1 MIAIILGM
9 HRSGTST
16 FAGVLHMNK
25 ILMGTYETFWPRP
38 LNQNPKGF
46 YENYDF
52 RRINDQILNLSG
64 YDVKSYNTEVPSLQT
79 NDRLLSKMSILVK
92 DHNLQYENWG
102 WKDPRTCLSVK
113 YWADIIRELDLLD
126 DLKIIFVV
134 RKASSVAR
142 SLKKRNKLP
151 LDKGLELWRSYT
163 ERAHE
168 FCNGSQ
174 LPIHYCSFEALLND
188 PVSTCD
194 SLFGFLNMEWD
205 PKIVDQFVDRSI
217 TSSQK
222 GEDVILPRH
231 ILSLES
237 ELYSM
242 MDE

>member
-1 MIAIILGM
+1 MA
-9 HRSGTST
+9 
-16 FAGVLHMNK
+16 
-25 ILMGTYETFWPRP
+25 
-38 LNQNPKGF
+38 
-46 YENYDF
+46 
-52 RRINDQILNLSG
+52 
-64 YDVKSYNTEVPSLQT
+64 
-79 NDRLLSKMSILVK
+79 
-92 DHNLQYENWG
+92 
-102 WKDPRTCLSVK
+102 
-113 YWADIIRELDLLD
+113 
-126 DLKIIFVV
+126 

-174 LPIHYCSFEALLND
+174 LPTHYCSFEALLND
-188 PVSTCD
+188 PASTCD